1 MRVPAEDRRQVATV
15 INGREYR
22 ARDGFFHMPDADAH
36 IHLKS
41 ANMPTWGLPGVAR
54 RRDGYRC
61 GTCGFGSFFTTC
73 SRCGG
78 TCHREGPDAAAHP
91 QDHQPAA

>member
-22 ARDGFFHMPDADAH
+22 ARDGFFQMPDTHAR

-41 ANMPTWGLPGVAR
+41 ANMPNWQLPGVPSR
-54 RRDGYRC
+54 QDGYRC
-61 GTCGFGSFFTTC
+61 PGCGFGSFFVRC

-78 TCHREGPDAAAHP
+78 TCHREGADAPAYP
-91 QDHQPAA
+91 QEPGSG